1 MTYAVSVA
9 LRAKVDQYVGG
20 MNKANVATES
30 LRKKSEQ
37 VRKEQ
42 VLLSKAAGIVGT
54 AVVAAFVGKAIGA
67 ASDLNE
73 TLSKTS
79 VVFGDN
85 AAAVKAW
92 SATSATALGMSQ
104 NAAAG
109 AAATYG
115 NLFVSLGLAQKPAA
129 EMSMKLVTLAGDL
142 ASFNNVDPAEAL
154 DALRSG
160 LTGETE
166 PLRRFGVNI
175 NDATLRQ
182 QALKMG
188 LISTTKDALDP
199 AVKAQASYALILAQT
214 GTAQGDFARTSD
226 GLANQMRILN
236 AQWVD
241 AQAGIGQA
249 LLPAAQ
255 AAVGVLNTLTGIFNT
270 LPGPVKATVLGI
282 VLLGAAFL
290 ALAPQILA
298 AKQLLGGFALG
309 AKGASGAAGIGSFR
323 GALGKVG
330 SFVGSAG
337 PWGLAIGAGIAAL
350 GLFGDSSEDAA
361 RAQDS
366 FRSALDA
373 SNGALDEQVRKT
385 VAAEAESRGLLR
397 AAQRLGVSERVVV
410 DAILGDAD
418 ARQRLADATDAAV
431 KSSGTMAVGGRA
443 VVGSNDEQR
452 ASAVKLAADVSTL
465 NGLFSEQADATDR
478 TAAAAGNAVAPTGD
492 LTDAL
497 AFQVDAIAL
506 VVSGW
511 DKLDGILGR
520 QDRRDAA
527 IKSIQD
533 LGKALAENGP
543 VIRGDSEA
551 ALANRD
557 AYRKAV
563 GAVEDHLKSIGR
575 GPAAIKAYDDE
586 VGKLRA
592 TLVKSKLSPAE
603 INALLKPITDMRD
616 GLQGLAS
623 MKPIPIKLQPRILG
637 NGQIFIGSQGGKAV
651 GEGYTVGY
659 RAAGGPVRKGM
670 PYVVGERRAEMFVP
684 TQSGRIE
691 PSIAPTLARAQSS
704 GGSMLV
710 VGNGIPI
717 VLQAEGEQLAQ
728 VLLTVKRRGGG
739 VELGLA

>member
-85 AAAVKAW
+85 ADAVKAW
-92 SATSATALGMSQ
+92 SKTSATSLGMSQ
-104 NAAAG
+104 DAAAG

-188 LISTTKDALDP
+188 LISTTKDALSP
-199 AVKAQASYALILAQT
+199 AVKAQASYALILEQT
-214 GTAQGDFARTSD
+214 TTAQGDFARTSD

-270 LPGPVKATVLGI
+270 LPGPVKALALG
-282 VLLGAAFL
+282 VVVLGAAFI
-290 ALAPQILA
+290 ALAPRIVATKVALTEMGVTSTVARGKLAGLAKGATALGIALA
-298 AKQLLGGFALG
+298 AAALIDSFSSATVDAAKNTDELRRSLAGLAGNGGGVDRLGRAFTTNTGRAADFDEALGLVRDNHWWDQLETGLAGVLGTESNFGMATEAVQALDSQLSAMVSDGHSADAIVALSNLGISADEAAQLLPGYTTAVKNAGESAAG
-309 AKGASGAAGIGSFR
+309 AKG
-323 GALGKVG
+323 
-330 SFVGSAG
+330 
-337 PWGLAIGAGIAAL
+337 
-350 GLFGDSSEDAA
+350 
-361 RAQDS
+361 
-366 FRSALDA
+366 
-373 SNGALDEQVRKT
+373 
-385 VAAEAESRGLLR
+385 
-397 AAQRLGVSERVVV
+397 
-410 DAILGDAD
+410 
-418 ARQRLADATDAAV
+418 
-431 KSSGTMAVGGRA
+431 
-443 VVGSNDEQR
+443 
-452 ASAVKLAADVSTL
+452 
-465 NGLFSEQADATDR
+465 
-478 TAAAAGNAVAPTGD
+478 PTGD

-497 AFQVDAIAL
+497 VAQIDPIQKVKD
-506 VVSGW
+506 GW

-520 QDRRDAA
+520 QDRRDTA
-527 IKSIQD
+527 IKAIKD
-533 LGKALAENGP
+533 LGKALTDNGP
-543 VIRGDSEA
+543 VIRGDTDA
-551 ALANRD
+551 ALANRE

-563 GAVEDHLKSIGR
+563 EGVKDHLQSIGR
-575 GPAAIKAYDDE
+575 GPGAMKAYNEE
-586 VGKLRA
+586 VGIMRK
-592 TLVKSKLSPAE
+592 TLVNSKLSPKE
-603 INALLKPITDMRD
+603 IDALLKPLTDMKD
-616 GLQGLAS
+616 ELAGLTGLA
-623 MKPIPIKLQPRILG
+623 KTPITLKIQPRIIG
-637 NGQIFIGSQGGKAV
+637 NGKIFIGSQGGKAV
-651 GEGYTVGY
+651 SEELDVRY

-710 VGNGIPI
+710 IGNGIPI